1 MKKITFRLLLCFL
14 ALGSLIYAQTLT
26 ENLILDEEL
35 SAIRAITVTKKAT
48 FSDLCKIVLIHK
60 GELEKYPTDE
70 ERCARLA
77 ELGIYDTKSVDYI
90 HLAPLKKGAVAKA
103 VINLHGLEK
112 TLLFQLLK
120 WEWYAIQNAEALGLM
135 EKGSNTWDE
144 LSGEEL
150 IIIMDLA
157 LAKAIEK
164 DGWMKEKNPYK
175 EFGFDSYQDMDKK
188 THPEPQIQ
196 PEQPAAEPKPQEPAG
211 TPVK

>member
-1 MKKITFRLLLCFL
+1 MKFRIFNLFFFMTT
-14 ALGSLIYAQTLT
+14 AIIPQSLTD
-26 ENLILDEEL
+26 NLILDEEL

-48 FSDLCKIVLIHK
+48 FSDLCKIVIIHRN
-60 GELEKYPTDE
+60 ELEKYPTDE

-90 HLAPLKKGAVAKA
+90 HLMPLRKGAVAKA
-103 VINLHGLEK
+103 AINLHKLET
-112 TLLFQLLK
+112 TLLFQILK
-120 WEWYAIQNAEALGLM
+120 WEWYAIQNAEALGIL

-157 LAKAIEK
+157 LAKAMEK

-188 THPEPQIQ
+188 TKPEPQVA
-196 PEQPAAEPKPQEPAG
+196 PEAKPAPEPKADEKAENP
-211 TPVK
+211 

>member
-1 MKKITFRLLLCFL
+1 MNKFLSRLFL
-14 ALGSLIYAQTLT
+14 TAYFFTGLTPAQNLT
-26 ENLILDEEL
+26 DNLILDEEL

-60 GELEKYPTDE
+60 NELEKYPTDE
-70 ERCARLA
+70 ERCARVA
-77 ELGIYDTKSVDYI
+77 ELGIYNTKSVDYI
-90 HLAPLKKGAVAKA
+90 HLTPLRKGAVAKA
-103 VINLHGLEK
+103 AINLHKLET
-112 TLLFQLLK
+112 TLLFQLLS
-120 WEWYAIQNAEALGLM
+120 WEWYAIQNAEALGLI

-157 LAKAIEK
+157 LAKAMEK

-188 THPEPQIQ
+188 TK
-196 PEQPAAEPKPQEPAG
+196 AEPKAVPAESG
-211 TPVK
+211 DKDAEDAK

>member
-1 MKKITFRLLLCFL
+1 MKKNLQILL
-14 ALGSLIYAQTLT
+14 ALLSIGGYLSAQSLTD
-26 ENLILDEEL
+26 NLILDEEL

-48 FSDLCKIVLIHK
+48 FSDLCKIVLIHRN
-60 GELEKYPTDE
+60 ELEKYPTDE

-77 ELGIYDTKSVDYI
+77 ELGIYNTKSVDYI
-90 HLAPLKKGAVAKA
+90 HLTPLRKGAVAKA
-103 VINLHGLEK
+103 AINLHKLET
-112 TLLFQLLK
+112 TLLFQLLN
-120 WEWYAIQNAEALGLM
+120 WEWYAIQNAEALGIV

-157 LAKAIEK
+157 LAKAMEK

-188 THPEPQIQ
+188 TK
-196 PEQPAAEPKPQEPAG
+196 PEQPAAEPKPAEPAEN
-211 TPVK
+211 P